1 MLPVIILA
9 LPFPFWDKRTVGGEG
24 VFIKISDMGNQITLA
39 VPDVK
44 PSLVIKFLPADNCM
58 DFKVGLFIPAD
69 ALTLIQSFIMLFFI
83 QNAKQPV
90 PKCKAK
96 LRKSV
101 VQLPVIKGGML
112 GESDRKRDAVGLF
125 LGRCCLLY
133 TSDAADE

>member
-1 MLPVIILA
+1 
-9 LPFPFWDKRTVGGEG
+9 
-24 VFIKISDMGNQITLA
+24 
-39 VPDVK
+39 
-44 PSLVIKFLPADNCM
+44 M

-112 GESDRKRDAVGLF
+112 GESNGKRDAVGFF
-125 LGRCCLLY
+125 LGRCSHFLAFGDDRFQMVVGRVFL
-133 TSDAADE
+133 